1 MPDPTSI
8 DEPVATPGN
17 SGQQQQKQ
25 PPKNPIEAATAKLK
39 EAMAKELN
47 QKVEQQQK
55 KTMEAFKVFMTEK
68 NELLRLVK
76 DAEYSKKDMETFLDA
91 IKE

>member
-1 MPDPTSI
+1 MPDPNL
-8 DEPVATPGN
+8 EAPVETLPNGGN
-17 SGQQQQKQ
+17 QK
-25 PPKNPIEAATAKLK
+25 PNKNPMDAATAKLK

-55 KTMEAFKVFMTEK
+55 KTMEAFKVFQNEK
-68 NELLRLVK
+68 KELLRLIK
-76 DAEYSKKDMETFLDA
+76 DAEYSKQDMETFLDA